1 MRSATPLGLVLVAL
15 SGVTAI
21 SNSDADAMFNDWNT
35 AFLSGS
41 QYRKSVDDSSPD
53 TTWPASLDILVAE
66 DAFDRTGDASRMT
79 LVNNLLN
86 SWLTA
91 TPPPWSWD
99 GWNDDIGWFTLALAR
114 GYQITGTQ
122 NFLTQAEYGFN
133 YAFGRGWDETY
144 VGGGIWEEQPANAQG
159 DGHTPGKEALSN
171 DSLGKVACLLFQ
183 STGNQTYLQSAEKIY
198 AWVRKNLFDTQT
210 GKLITGIDWNNNAI
224 TGTAAYNQ
232 GTFIDFAT
240 LLWKTTFNSMYRD
253 DALLALEFGKSSLT
267 KNGIFS
273 NSNTGLNT
281 WADEMA
287 RGVGNIVTAAGKWDT
302 YFDWMNQNAN
312 SILANRRTDKGITW
326 NAWDQL
332 TPNTDLKTNTYASA
346 VAWLQYTPAVKPSN
360 VSGIMYITNKATGL
374 RIDSGS
380 SRTSGSNIVQWGAN
394 TGLAQKWLINQS
406 PDFSWTLTS
415 LQTWLVV
422 DNPAGSTQNGADMIQ
437 WRSTRATNQR
447 WWIDQQADG
456 SYKIWNKESE
466 KALDGSGSTNNGALV
481 AQNDWTG
488 ADSQK
493 WVISRAG

>member
-1 MRSATPLGLVLVAL
+1 MRSGTPLGLALVVLN
-15 SGVTAI
+15 GVTAI
-21 SNSDADAMFNDWNT
+21 SNNDADAMFNDWNT

-41 QYRKSVDDSSPD
+41 QYRRSVDDPTPD
-53 TTWPASLDILVAE
+53 ETWPASLDILVAE
-66 DAFDRTGDASRMT
+66 DAFDRTGDTARMT

-86 SWLTA
+86 SWLVA

-144 VGGGIWEEQPANAQG
+144 NGGGIWEQQPDDAQG
-159 DGHTPGKEALSN
+159 DGRTPAKEALSN
-171 DSLGKVACLLFQ
+171 DSLGKVACLLYQ
-183 STGNQTYLQSAEKIY
+183 STGNQAYLQSAEEIY
-198 AWVRKNLFDTQT
+198 AWVRKNLFNTQT
-210 GKLITGIDWNNNAI
+210 GALITGIDWNGKAI
-224 TGTAAYNQ
+224 TSTAAYNQ
-232 GTFIDFAT
+232 GTFIDYAT
-240 LLWKTTFNSMYRD
+240 LLWKITFNTMYRD
-253 DALLALEFGKSSLT
+253 DALLALEFGKNSLT
-267 KNGIFS
+267 ENGIFS

-287 RGVGNIVTAAGKWDT
+287 RGVGNFVNAAGLWDG

-326 NAWDQL
+326 NAWDQK
-332 TPNTDLKTNTYASA
+332 TPNTDLKTNAFASA
-346 VAWLQYTPAVKPSN
+346 VAWLQYTPAVKPTN

-380 SRTSGSNIVQWGAN
+380 SRASGSNVIQWGPNPA
-394 TGLAQKWLINQS
+394 LAQKWLVTQS

-415 LQTWLVV
+415 LSTWLVI
-422 DNPAGSTQNGADMIQ
+422 DDPNESTQNGENMIQ
-437 WRSTRATNQR
+437 WRSSRATNQR

-456 SYKIWNKESE
+456 SYKIWNKHSE
-466 KALDGSGSTNNGALV
+466 KALDGSGLTDNGALL
-481 AQNDWTG
+481 AQNDWSG

-493 WVISRAG
+493 WFITRA